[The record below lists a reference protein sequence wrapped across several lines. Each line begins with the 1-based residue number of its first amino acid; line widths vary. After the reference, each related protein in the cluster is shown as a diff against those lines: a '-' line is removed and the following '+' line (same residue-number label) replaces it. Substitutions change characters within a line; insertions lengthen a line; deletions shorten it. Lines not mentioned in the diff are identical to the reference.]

1 MLNGVRAESTTQEID
16 DIDVDGS
23 DGGERVE
30 KVESELRACWPFVCG
45 KCIFWW
51 HGRAQLWS
59 CGGRPVAGVTLESRT
74 IGWKMDKFG
83 PLDWGKDSLGRH
95 GLRCQIVQRSS
106 LRYRLYLRWDGRC
119 LS

>member
-45 KCIFWW
+45 KCLFWW

-59 CGGRPVAGVTLESRT
+59 CGGRPVAGVMLESRT
-74 IGWKMDKFG
+74 IGWNMDKFG
-83 PLDWGKDSLGRH
+83 AENLIYPALVSVNLIYPLH
-95 GLRCQIVQRSS
+95 PPH
-106 LRYRLYLRWDGRC
+106 
-119 LS
+119 